1 MMSKPMMQFLA
12 IMAVW
17 LLSVMVIT
25 KWQLSRAENTLS
37 QQGIALSQQKDTLLA
52 QSAALG
58 RLQDNAGSN
67 KQAQSELRIKLSK
80 AGQLV
85 ASRDNT
91 ITRLL
96 NENADLRRWYGT
108 ALPDDIKRLH
118 RRPAFDR
125 PDAYL
130 RWLSE
135 SNQLPDTGQQPAN
148 QR

>member
-1 MMSKPMMQFLA
+1 MMSPWLKF
-12 IMAVW
+12 MALVIAC
-17 LLSVMVIT
+17 LLCIVAVN
-25 KWQLSRAENTLS
+25 KWQLSRAERTVS

-52 QSAALG
+52 QSAAIG
-58 RLQDNAGSN
+58 TLQSN
-67 KQAQSELRIKLSK
+67 VRRNEQAQAELRIKLSQ
-80 AGQLV
+80 AGQLA

-118 RRPAFDR
+118 RRPAFDG

-135 SNQLPDTGQQPAN
+135 SHELPDTGQQPAN

>member
-1 MMSKPMMQFLA
+1 MISPWVKFMGLIIVS
-12 IMAVW
+12 
-17 LLSVMVIT
+17 LLSIVAVK
-25 KWQLSRAENTLS
+25 KWQLSRAERTVS
-37 QQGIALSQQKDTLLA
+37 QQGITLSQQKDTLLA
-52 QSAALG
+52 QSAAIG
-58 RLQDNAGSN
+58 TLQSNARRN
-67 KQAQSELRIKLSK
+67 EQAQVELRRKLSQ
-80 AGQLV
+80 AGQLA

-118 RRPAFDR
+118 RRPAFDG

-135 SNQLPDTGQQPAN
+135 SNELPDTGQQSAN